1 MSGLLDILF
10 PPSCVGCGRVLPI
23 DAAFCEACDALVER
37 VADPRCLRCA
47 EPGDFA
53 DATCPRC
60 AARPPPFAAAFA
72 PFAHEG
78 PIARAIHRYKYEDH
92 PELAAPLA
100 SLLAAEAAEFF
111 ASAPGELCALPLHRS
126 RLRTRK
132 YDQAELL
139 TGELAR
145 RTGRVRLELLSRS
158 RATERQVGLT
168 EAARDA
174 NVRGAFSASPA
185 CAGRELVLIDDVF
198 TTGATARAAAQ
209 VLLEAGARSVR
220 VLTLARAYTL

>member
-1 MSGLLDILF
+1 
-10 PPSCVGCGRVLPI
+10 
-23 DAAFCEACDALVER
+23 
-37 VADPRCLRCA
+37 
-47 EPGDFA
+47 
-53 DATCPRC
+53 
-60 AARPPPFAAAFA
+60 
-72 PFAHEG
+72 
-78 PIARAIHRYKYEDH
+78 
-92 PELAAPLA
+92 
-100 SLLAAEAAEFF
+100 
-111 ASAPGELCALPLHRS
+111 
-126 RLRTRK
+126 
-132 YDQAELL
+132 ELL

-209 VLLEAGARSVR
+209 VLLEAGAQSVR